1 MFHLIADCPSTT
13 DLPVH
18 ITNPYNQERPIF
30 LLFDSVHILKC
41 IRNNWINLKNYK
53 KTFSFPDFE
62 DNEKILRA
70 SFADL
75 ETIYLLET
83 SHTLKKAP
91 ALSWK
96 ALHPHALW
104 RDKM

>member
-1 MFHLIADCPSTT
+1 MFYLIVDCPSTT

-53 KTFSFPDFE
+53 KDSHFQILKTMKKFSE
-62 DNEKILRA
+62 HH
-70 SFADL
+70 
-75 ETIYLLET
+75 LLT
-83 SHTLKKAP
+83 
-91 ALSWK
+91 
-96 ALHPHALW
+96 
-104 RDKM
+104 